1 MIVLCPPVH
10 IGQFYLVIIKQ
21 QQLQQQ
27 QQQQKQ
33 KPFRK
38 ISKTMQSYYAIYKVF
53 PMPYRE
59 TNTKDL
65 KACLKVRDYTVQ
77 ATTPIH
83 ERARKTI
90 FKEN

>member
-1 MIVLCPPVH
+1 
-10 IGQFYLVIIKQ
+10 
-21 QQLQQQ
+21 
-27 QQQQKQ
+27 
-33 KPFRK
+33 
-38 ISKTMQSYYAIYKVF
+38 MQSYYAIYKVF
-53 PMPYRE
+53 PMPYKE